1 MLGCRRRCKCRLHIH
16 TDTATDTDQTMKE
29 ARGPHVSQNCGEVT
43 LCSVG
48 PTVDPYML
56 VIHGLVR
63 SLVVFGCNE
72 NSGFIGMLPAFEIT
86 DFIRHG
92 GSVSPRCGPWGD
104 LGI

>member
-16 TDTATDTDQTMKE
+16 TDTATDTDQAMKE
-29 ARGPHVSQNCGEVT
+29 ARGPHVSQDCGEVI

-56 VIHGLVR
+56 AVHGLVR
-63 SLVVFGCNE
+63 SLVVLRCHE
-72 NSGFIGMLPAFEIT
+72 NSGLIGLLTAFEIT
-86 DFIRHG
+86 DLVSHG
-92 GSVSPRCGPWGD
+92 GSVAAWSGPWGD